1 MKTFNLKFP
10 NLLGVF
16 VTILL
21 FAFPILA
28 AKTIDITSIGA
39 IGDGTTLNTVKL
51 QKAIDDCSAKGG
63 CTLKFPRGVFL
74 TGAIFLKPKVNLF
87 LAEGSVVKGTTNR
100 KDYPKMMTRIEGHF
114 EPWLPALINAD
125 KVDNLRISGSG
136 TFDGSGKP
144 FWEDFWAR
152 RKENPKTTNL
162 DVERPRLMFIQN
174 SQNVKISG
182 VTFKDS
188 GFWNLHIYN
197 CQKVL
202 VENSRFEVQDGV
214 RAPSSDAIDIDSSQN
229 VTVGGCNFR
238 VDDDAIALKGTKGP
252 FAMDDKLSPPVENIR
267 VTNCN
272 FERGHGVLTLGSEGT
287 IIRNVII
294 EKSKVTGPIPLV
306 RLKLRPDTPQIYEN
320 IHYRNITLDSTGSIF
335 EIRPWKQFFDLK
347 GQPPPNSIVRNI
359 TISNI
364 KGNFGSF
371 GEIQGNAG
379 QTTISDIKVE
389 NVDVQVKDEKL
400 KTVDVK
406 NLTMKNVK
414 VNGKPF
420 RLKTE

>member
-1 MKTFNLKFP
+1 MKKIRLILP
-10 NLLGVF
+10 ILVF
-16 VTILL
+16 IL
-21 FAFPILA
+21 PILA
-28 AKTIDITSIGA
+28 AEKKIDVTTVGA
-39 IGDGTTLNTVKL
+39 VGDGTTLNTNAL

-63 CTLKFPRGVFL
+63 CTLVFPKGVFM
-74 TGAIFLKPKVNLF
+74 TGAIFLKSGVNLH
-87 LAEGSVVKGTTNR
+87 LAEDAVVKGSTDR
-100 KDYPKMMTRIEGHF
+100 KDYPKMKTRIEGQF
-114 EPWLPALINAD
+114 PEWLPALINAD
-125 KVDNLRISGSG
+125 KVDNLRVTGSG
-136 TFDGSGKP
+136 IFDGNGKP
-144 FWEDFWAR
+144 FWEDFWAK

-174 SQNVKISG
+174 SKNVKISG

-197 CQKVL
+197 CRKVL
-202 VENSRFEVQDGV
+202 IENASFEVQDGL
-214 RAPSSDAIDIDSSQN
+214 RAPSSDAIDVDSSQN
-229 VTVGGCNFR
+229 VIVRNCRFR

-267 VTNCN
+267 VTNCT

-306 RLKLRPDTPQIYEN
+306 RFKLRPDTQQLYEN
-320 IHYRNITLDSTGSIF
+320 IHFRNITLDSTGAIF
-335 EIRPWKQFFDLK
+335 EIRPWRQFFDLK

-364 KGNFGSF
+364 KGTFGSF

-379 QTTISDIKVE
+379 QTTIDGISLK
-389 NVDVQVKDEKL
+389 NVDVQVKDDKL
-400 KTVDVK
+400 KVVDVK
-406 NLTMKNVK
+406 NLKAKNVK

-420 RLKTE
+420 ELKN

>member
-1 MKTFNLKFP
+1 MKKIRLILP
-10 NLLGVF
+10 ILVF
-16 VTILL
+16 IL
-21 FAFPILA
+21 PILA
-28 AKTIDITSIGA
+28 AEKKIDVTTVGA
-39 IGDGTTLNTVKL
+39 VGDGTTLNTNAL

-63 CTLKFPRGVFL
+63 CTLVFPKGVFM
-74 TGAIFLKPKVNLF
+74 TGAIFLKSGVNLH
-87 LAEGSVVKGTTNR
+87 LAEDAVVKGSTDR
-100 KDYPKMMTRIEGHF
+100 KDYPKMKTRIEGQF
-114 EPWLPALINAD
+114 PEWLPALINAD
-125 KVDNLRISGSG
+125 KVDNLRVTGSG
-136 TFDGSGKP
+136 IFDGNGKP
-144 FWEDFWAR
+144 FWEDFWAK

-174 SQNVKISG
+174 SKNVKISG

-197 CQKVL
+197 CRKVL
-202 VENSRFEVQDGV
+202 IENASFEVQDGL
-214 RAPSSDAIDIDSSQN
+214 RAPSSDAIDVDSSQN
-229 VTVGGCNFR
+229 VIVRNCRFR

-267 VTNCN
+267 VTNCT

-294 EKSKVTGPIPLV
+294 GKSKVTGPIPLV
-306 RLKLRPDTPQIYEN
+306 RFKLRPDTQQLYEN
-320 IHYRNITLDSTGSIF
+320 IHFRNITLDSTGAIF
-335 EIRPWKQFFDLK
+335 EIRPWRQFFDLK

-364 KGNFGSF
+364 KGTFGSF

-379 QTTISDIKVE
+379 QTTIDGISLK
-389 NVDVQVKDEKL
+389 NVDVQVKDDKL
-400 KTVDVK
+400 KVVDVK
-406 NLTMKNVK
+406 NLKAKNVK

-420 RLKTE
+420 ELKN